1 MNLQKDQ
8 QKTEKKQSPM
18 PMPMPPTQ
26 LERKPSID
34 SEPKTLLEDEMTLAR
49 V

>member
-1 MNLQKDQ
+1 MNPQKDQ
-8 QKTEKKQSPM
+8 QKVEKGQS